1 MCRRSSA
8 LGRAARAGLEPRRPQ
23 LPRMAAARMI
33 QGPYRFVNEHVQD
46 ELNLLLKGCRS
57 LEQAPSASV
66 EAASARLQL
75 EPRAAALAQRPQAER
90 SRLVLPM
97 ALEGSEWGGPQAKQ
111 GSYAQRRESRPEPQP
126 PAAFQQ
132 SGAPS
137 TGVATA
143 VEPSGRAAKSGVV
156 EVEQFIR

>member
-1 MCRRSSA
+1 
-8 LGRAARAGLEPRRPQ
+8 
-23 LPRMAAARMI
+23 MI
-33 QGPYRFVNEHVQD
+33 QGPYRFTNEHVQD
-46 ELNLLLKGCRS
+46 ELNRLLKGCRS

-90 SRLVLPM
+90 SRLALPM

-111 GSYAQRRESRPEPQP
+111 GPHAQRRESRPEPQP

-132 SGAPS
+132 SDAPS
-137 TGVATA
+137 TG
-143 VEPSGRAAKSGVV
+143 GRRTIDGPGA
-156 EVEQFIR
+156 

>member
-1 MCRRSSA
+1 
-8 LGRAARAGLEPRRPQ
+8 
-23 LPRMAAARMI
+23 MI
-33 QGPYRFVNEHVQD
+33 QGPYRFTNEHVQD
-46 ELNLLLKGCRS
+46 ELNRLLKGCRS

-90 SRLVLPM
+90 SRLALPM

-111 GSYAQRRESRPEPQP
+111 GPHAQRRESRPEPQP

-143 VEPSGRAAKSGVV
+143 VEPSGRAAHQPLGEHHRAGCGTAVGRGLAASGPP
-156 EVEQFIR
+156 